1 MGTTLELTPEK
12 AKRRMSQAEEMAT
25 IWEQSDTAVQMYLKG
40 CIVTAQAL
48 YSGKEELMQKTMQC
62 MDISLGVKS

>member
-12 AKRRMSQAEEMAT
+12 TKNRIAQAEEMAA

-48 YSGKEELMQKTMQC
+48 SNGRREIER
-62 MDISLGVKS
+62 I

>member
-1 MGTTLELTPEK
+1 MGAAALQLTPEK
-12 AKRRMSQAEEMAT
+12 VKRRMSQAEEMAT

-48 YSGKEELMQKTMQC
+48 YSGNTFPKRE
-62 MDISLGVKS
+62 IINRRR

>member
-12 AKRRMSQAEEMAT
+12 AKKRIAQAEEMAA

-48 YSGKEELMQKTMQC
+48 SNGKKRLIRESRKELQEA
-62 MDISLGVKS
+62 

>member
-12 AKRRMSQAEEMAT
+12 AKKRIAQAEEMAA

-48 YSGKEELMQKTMQC
+48 INGKR
-62 MDISLGVKS
+62 D

>member
-12 AKRRMSQAEEMAT
+12 AKKRITQAEEMAA

-48 YSGKEELMQKTMQC
+48 SNGRREIER
-62 MDISLGVKS
+62 I

>member
-1 MGTTLELTPEK
+1 MGTALQLTPEK
-12 AKRRMSQAEEMAT
+12 VKRRMSQAEEMAT

-48 YSGKEELMQKTMQC
+48 YSGKEELMQKTMQY
-62 MDISLGVKS
+62 MDVSPRAKS

>member
-12 AKRRMSQAEEMAT
+12 TKKRIEQAEEMAT

-48 YSGKEELMQKTMQC
+48 YSGKEELMQKT
-62 MDISLGVKS
+62 SN